1 MALNKYQKQAAA
13 DYRSGVLGDRGGKI
27 EIDGLRQVQKALRN
41 VSQESRDDMKETH
54 RQAGQII
61 VDAATPLVPVESGAL
76 LASIKSAPL
85 QRQGR
90 VRLGSASLPYAGPIH
105 FGWPARGI
113 APNPFIYEVLDGR
126 RAEVSRLYEQR
137 IDEIIKKNDLE

>member
-13 DYRSGVLGDRGGKI
+13 DYRAGVLGDRGGKI
-27 EIDGLRQVQKALRN
+27 EIDGLRQVQKALKD

-61 VDAATPLVPVESGAL
+61 VDAAQPLIPVQSGGL
-76 LASIKSAPL
+76 LASIKSAPI

-90 VRLGSASLPYAGPIH
+90 VRLGSAAILYAGPIH
-105 FGWPARGI
+105 FGWPAQNI
-113 APNPFIYEVLDGR
+113 SPNPFIYDVLDGR
-126 RAEVSRLYEQR
+126 RGEVSKLYEER
-137 IDEIIKKNDLE
+137 LDEIIRKNDLE

>member
-13 DYRSGVLGDRGGKI
+13 DYRAGVIGDRGGKV
-27 EIDGLRQVQKALRN
+27 EIDGLRQVQKALKD

-61 VDAATPLVPVESGAL
+61 VDAAQPLIPVQSGGL
-76 LASIKSAPL
+76 LASIKSAPI

-90 VRLGSASLPYAGPIH
+90 VRLGSAAIPYAGPIH
-105 FGWPARGI
+105 FGWPARNI
-113 APNPFIYEVLDGR
+113 TPNPFIYDVLDGR

-137 IDEIIKKNDLE
+137 IDEIIKKNDLD